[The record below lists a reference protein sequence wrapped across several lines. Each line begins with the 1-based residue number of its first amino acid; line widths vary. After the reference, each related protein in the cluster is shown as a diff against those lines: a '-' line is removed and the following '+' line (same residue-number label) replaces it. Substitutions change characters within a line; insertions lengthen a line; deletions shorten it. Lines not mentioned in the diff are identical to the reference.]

1 MDKIFEKGTQVH
13 VGSLIAYG
21 DATDSKLYDKVGTGK
36 VQLKQAIVEQAFLA
50 GKLIVAVPGA
60 ESSDPTAYYK
70 PVAVIGTAV
79 LTGFSDSTSVS
90 GKTVMGVVSWA
101 AAANS

>member
-1 MDKIFEKGTQVH
+1 MLNVFEKGSQVH
-13 VGSLIAYG
+13 VGSIIVYG
-21 DATDSKLYDKVGTGK
+21 DTTDSKLYDGVGETK
-36 VQLKQAIVEQAFLA
+36 VQVKQAVVEQAYLA

-60 ESSDPTAYYK
+60 QSSDPTAYYK

-101 AAANS
+101 AAANA

>member
-1 MDKIFEKGTQVH
+1 MDKIYEKGTQVH

-21 DATDSKLYDKVGTGK
+21 DTTDSKLYDKVGTGK
-36 VQLKQAIVEQAFLA
+36 VQLKQAVVEQAFLA

-60 ESSDPTAYYK
+60 GSSDPTAYYK
-70 PVAVIGTAV
+70 PAAVIGTAV
-79 LTGFSDSTSVS
+79 LTGFSDNTSVS